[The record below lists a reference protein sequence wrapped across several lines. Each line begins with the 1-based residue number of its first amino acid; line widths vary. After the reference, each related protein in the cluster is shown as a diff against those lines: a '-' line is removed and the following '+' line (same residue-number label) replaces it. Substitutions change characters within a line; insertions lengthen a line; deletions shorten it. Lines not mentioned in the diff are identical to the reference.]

1 MLSPQE
7 GIMRSMKSTLV
18 ILTVSF
24 TLFLLA
30 ACEPAAVPQAAATPE
45 SVLLTPYVTLTPT
58 LTPSPVPTL
67 VPTATLVP
75 TITLTPQI
83 YVVST
88 NDTLFTIA
96 ARSGLTVAELTAA
109 NPGVSAYSLYV
120 GTKLIIPPMG
130 SGGTQAAPTATPAP
144 HKAGEARCYPSLTG
158 GAFCFALVENE
169 SDNDLENLTA
179 EFTLT
184 DPNNGEVLTQDT
196 YLPLARL
203 PQGGALPFYVYFA
216 PPVFARPEVS
226 FRVLSA
232 LPVTEEKASIY
243 MMKVRETVVEMAAD
257 NLSAE
262 ISGLANFDGND
273 EQARF
278 IRVLAVV
285 YDAGGNVVGMRRYE
299 EEAGLKAGED
309 FEFKLLVE
317 SVGGVIA
324 QVDVFAEAQ
333 P

>member
-1 MLSPQE
+1 
-7 GIMRSMKSTLV
+7 MRSMKSNLAL
-18 ILTVSF
+18 ITVGLL
-24 TLFLLA
+24 LFLLA
-30 ACEPAAVPQAAATPE
+30 ACAPAAELQPSATPE
-45 SVLLTPYVTLTPT
+45 PVLLTPYVTLTTT

-75 TITLTPQI
+75 TITLTPQV
-83 YVVST
+83 YVVRT

-96 ARSGLTVAELTAA
+96 ARNGLTVAELTAA

-130 SGGTQAAPTATPAP
+130 SGGTQMAPTATPAP
-144 HKAGEARCYPSLTG
+144 VNAGSAKCYPSLTG
-158 GAFCFALVENE
+158 GAFCFALVKNE
-169 SDNDLENLTA
+169 ADSDLENLTA

-184 DPNNGEVLTQDT
+184 DPNSGEVLTQDT

-243 MMKVRETVVEMAAD
+243 VMKVRETVVEIAAD

-262 ISGLANFDGND
+262 ITGLASIVETGG
-273 EQARF
+273 QARF
-278 IRVLAVV
+278 IRVLVVV
-285 YDAGGNVVGMRRYE
+285 YDSGGNVVGIRRYE

-309 FEFKLLVE
+309 FEFKLLIE